1 MCETKKE
8 FLAGD
13 IEFDIVKFG
22 QSQIS
27 EQQSV
32 ATRCPTPFIPPPTI
46 TRDGSEKN
54 VLFNFRQNKNISNMC
69 FFPHKCEG
77 RTKSKCRHSQKYKLY
92 EYVSY
97 EKKIRSYSIISGIYS
112 IICMSSNITYTL
124 LSVLFLYHTFY
135 CDVI

>member
-32 ATRCPTPFIPPPTI
+32 ATRCPTPLIPPPPSPEMEVKKMFFLTSDKTKI
-46 TRDGSEKN
+46 AQACVSFRKN
-54 VLFNFRQNKNISNMC
+54 
-69 FFPHKCEG
+69 
-77 RTKSKCRHSQKYKLY
+77 
-92 EYVSY
+92 
-97 EKKIRSYSIISGIYS
+97 
-112 IICMSSNITYTL
+112 
-124 LSVLFLYHTFY
+124 
-135 CDVI
+135 

>member
-32 ATRCPTPFIPPPTI
+32 ATRCPTPFIPPPPSPDMEVKKMFFLTSDKTKI
-46 TRDGSEKN
+46 SQTCVSFRIN
-54 VLFNFRQNKNISNMC
+54 VKEGRSRNVAIHKNINCTSM
-69 FFPHKCEG
+69 
-77 RTKSKCRHSQKYKLY
+77 
-92 EYVSY
+92 
-97 EKKIRSYSIISGIYS
+97 
-112 IICMSSNITYTL
+112 
-124 LSVLFLYHTFY
+124 
-135 CDVI
+135 